1 MQKLKGGFKLLSE
14 ITAEIV
20 RVPIAETD
28 VDIVVAGAVRI
39 HDQGDMNPFAIN
51 QISKNNSLKE

>member
-1 MQKLKGGFKLLSE
+1 MRKLKDGFKPPFK

-39 HDQGDMNPFAIN
+39 HDQVGMNPFAIN